1 MNNLHQSDQ
10 RILAYL
16 AENLGPEPTLDVS
29 HIFYFPNKQLA
40 EQANTALLAT
50 HDAEVYQ
57 EPVELAGMDWQT
69 TILMRDQLV
78 SAERVAKWR
87 AELEAHATRFGGTYQ
102 RWGVAS
108 QDPAVQRFSTPTGP
122 YTDLLTTLRGA
133 IEEVGIAGDPTKL
146 ADFFDYAFEQWAA
159 DDNRDPRPFAIDL
172 VAVGLGDWICA
183 HTNFAWHEFREGN
196 TEAEADEMQPELV
209 LHDPATKATAF
220 IVDSVRK
227 RWGSGE
233 RLDDFVYQVV
243 ESINAGR

>member
-1 MNNLHQSDQ
+1 MNNLHQSDL

-40 EQANTALLAT
+40 DQSNAALLASL
-50 HDAEVYQ
+50 DAEVYQ
-57 EPVELAGMDWQT
+57 EPVELEGMDWQT
-69 TILMRDQLV
+69 TILMRSQV
-78 SAERVAKWR
+78 ISAEHVAKWR
-87 AELEAHATRFGGTYQ
+87 VEMEAHAARLGGTYK
-102 RWGVAS
+102 RWGVS
-108 QDPAVQRFSTPTGP
+108 TQDPAVQRFSTPTGP
-122 YTDLLTTLRGA
+122 HSDALATLRTA
-133 IEEVGIAGDPTKL
+133 VEEVGIAGNPTKL

-172 VAVGLGDWICA
+172 VAVGLGDWICTN
-183 HTNFAWHEFREGN
+183 TNFKWHEFREGN

-209 LHDPATKATAF
+209 LHDPNSKATAF

-243 ESINAGR
+243 ESINAQH